1 MSLRAANTL
10 AADGIGTRVVDLRW
24 LSPLPTADIIREAA
38 ATGRVLIADETR
50 RSGGVGEGVLSALV
64 DAGFVGV
71 ARRVAGI
78 DTFIPLG
85 PAAQHV
91 LISPEII
98 VEGARGLLAA

>member
-1 MSLRAANTL
+1 MALRAAATL
-10 AADGIGTRVVDLRW
+10 AADGVGCRVLDLRW
-24 LSPLPTADIIREAA
+24 LAPLPIADIIRESA

-71 ARRVAGI
+71 ARRVASI

-91 LISPEII
+91 LISPETI
-98 VEGARGLLAA
+98 VEGARGLLEA

>member
-1 MSLRAANTL
+1 
-10 AADGIGTRVVDLRW
+10 
-24 LSPLPTADIIREAA
+24 
-38 ATGRVLIADETR
+38 
-50 RSGGVGEGVLSALV
+50 VLSALV
-64 DAGFVGV
+64 DAGFEGV

-91 LISPEII
+91 LISPETI